1 MWGEGRS
8 RKQGVRHKEG
18 VRKNESNK
26 EEITQEVEVN
36 VAIFKKEKSKLY
48 ILKMDINP

>member
-8 RKQGVRHKEG
+8 RKQGVRDKEG
-18 VRKNESNK
+18 IRTDESNK
-26 EEITQEVEVN
+26 EEITQAIEVN

-48 ILKMDINP
+48 ILKMDIKP